1 MTASKKY
8 LTLGAVFILIYIL
21 FSGDCKFFKNFHNK
35 YTNHCYDWCIRKAI
49 YAKEDKTMSEEWNDG
64 VSPKIDDGTQK
75 CTESVGEETQGRN
88 GAEEE
93 PEDIAQGSGAV
104 TEPKETQN
112 YSQEMEK
119 PNEAHVCS
127 QETEDPEEKKG
138 TGSNPYAQYDTNRR
152 QDHIWQ
158 NNPNGNANNSW
169 QNHPNGNS
177 YNNWQSNPNENRN
190 NSWQNHGNNHN
201 QKKKDSFGRM
211 ILKIVAVAAVFGLVA
226 GGVFFGVNRLSN
238 FISQDFSGKTTMDSA
253 DSGKNE
259 KNDLDRKSTDDEESE
274 EAVAILPGTGTTIKS
289 TEVLTGEESDITDLS
304 AIVEHVMPSIV
315 AVSATIQQQTDYFGI
330 YGGQTQTGT
339 SSGSGVIYGED
350 GTDMYIVTNNH
361 VIQGAMDVT
370 VRFSDDSTAK
380 AAVKGYDSDVDLAIL
395 SIKLEDLTEETK
407 QTVRQ
412 VAIGDSDQIQVGEMV
427 IAIGNAL
434 GYGQSMTVGYV
445 SAKDRTVTTDT
456 GVTMTLLQTDAAINP
471 GNSGGALLN
480 LKGELI
486 GITNV
491 KYATTSVEGMG
502 FAIPIS
508 SATSI
513 IKELEEVEVL
523 QDDERGYLGVSCE
536 DITSKQAEMYNMPAG
551 VYITEVAKKGAA
563 DKAGIVRGDIITAVN
578 GTKVETRSALQNR
591 ITSKRIGTTVTIT
604 YMRSEGGKYVEHEA
618 EAVLQGYDSLGDLGE
633 NEDAKEN
640 QQDNQGK
647 SDDGVDY
654 GDYYDEYNDFYND
667 FFKDFF
673 YY

>member
-1 MTASKKY
+1 
-8 LTLGAVFILIYIL
+8 
-21 FSGDCKFFKNFHNK
+21 
-35 YTNHCYDWCIRKAI
+35 
-49 YAKEDKTMSEEWNDG
+49 MSEEWNDG

>member
-1 MTASKKY
+1 
-8 LTLGAVFILIYIL
+8 
-21 FSGDCKFFKNFHNK
+21 
-35 YTNHCYDWCIRKAI
+35 
-49 YAKEDKTMSEEWNDG
+49 MSEDWNDG
-64 VSPKIDDGTQK
+64 VSHNIDDKTPES
-75 CTESVGEETQGRN
+75 TESFQQEGKDSKEAQGHS
-88 GAEEE
+88 GAEDNISEVPGSDKVEE
-93 PEDIAQGSGAV
+93 QTSDAKDPGQV
-104 TEPKETQN
+104 TETP
-112 YSQEMEK
+112 QEER
-119 PNEAHVCS
+119 ATS
-127 QETEDPEEKKG
+127 R
-138 TGSNPYAQYDTNRR
+138 NPYAQYDTNQR
-152 QDHIWQ
+152 QDQIWQ
-158 NNPNGNANNSW
+158 GGTAGNSNNSW
-169 QNHPNGNS
+169 QGNSNGNR
-177 YNNWQSNPNENRN
+177 NNNWQNDLNGNRNDNWQSNSNGNSNNNWQN
-190 NSWQNHGNNHN
+190 NSNGNMNNNWQNHGNDNN

-238 FISQDFSGKTTMDSA
+238 FISQDFSGRTTMDSA

-330 YGGQTQTGT
+330 YGGQPQTGT

-361 VIQGAMDVT
+361 VVQGAMDVT

-380 AAVKGYDSDVDLAIL
+380 AVVKGYDSDVDLAIL

-513 IKELEEVEVL
+513 IKELEEAEVL
-523 QDDERGYLGVSCE
+523 QDDEKGYLGVSCE

-633 NEDAKEN
+633 DEDAKEN
-640 QQDNQGK
+640 QQENQGK